1 MKERATANTTNG
13 DEDQEEEEEQQDTN
27 NLSIDVRDIYRAS
40 ISLRTRCIEFISGI
54 DSTNNMEDNNQDE
67 SEEEISEKEIEL
79 YRAIRTFKLL
89 LIGAASLNL
98 FVQANWTGPPVHL
111 IDHNYNS
118 NNNNNADDKNEK
130 KTKMLW
136 LLPMVNNMIQ
146 EDQIQ
151 QIIEITN

>member
-1 MKERATANTTNG
+1 ML
-13 DEDQEEEEEQQDTN
+13 DTN

-67 SEEEISEKEIEL
+67 SEEEISEKEIEF

-111 IDHNYNS
+111 IDHNGKAFKNS
-118 NNNNNADDKNEK
+118 TLKNK
-130 KTKMLW
+130 PSL
-136 LLPMVNNMIQ
+136 
-146 EDQIQ
+146 
-151 QIIEITN
+151 